1 MDHEPSRQAA
11 VNATGGREN
20 VSRLDHN
27 PHLKPWQ
34 MPTPNNVAGKGRIE
48 SPGDTPN
55 LVWQTRAAP
64 PSDYENTLGDALEVL
79 FERGAETAE
88 QVAAGLNEMGL
99 RTPDSQA
106 WTVARLESEMARLG
120 A

>member
-1 MDHEPSRQAA
+1 
-11 VNATGGREN
+11 
-20 VSRLDHN
+20 
-27 PHLKPWQ
+27 
-34 MPTPNNVAGKGRIE
+34 
-48 SPGDTPN
+48 
-55 LVWQTRAAP
+55 
-64 PSDYENTLGDALEVL
+64 VL